1 MPPRAT
7 VRPRSYAR
15 SRSYD
20 RSLAAAAALL
30 LFAPLTATL
39 IATTPAVTA
48 ASGASTP
55 AGTPA
60 ASFAGITSG
69 NWSGYASTG
78 TTYHSVTASWTQPR
92 ISCTAVGAVSIWV
105 GLDGQGTSTVEQT
118 GTQAECTAVN
128 ATPHYFAWWENYP
141 DPESPY
147 RDSVRPGD
155 TMTASVEYDHAQDA
169 YTAKLTD
176 ETLGWT
182 ETKSFPRYSGATNG
196 SAEVIAEAP
205 NRNGSRQPLANFGS
219 VTFTHAAIDGRT
231 LAAAS
236 AATVTMARNGVTEA
250 VAGPLSTGGDSFT
263 DTWKHS

>member
-1 MPPRAT
+1 MPRRAT
-7 VRPRSYAR
+7 ARTRPRSYAR
-15 SRSYD
+15 S
-20 RSLAAAAALL
+20 LAAACALLLCVPPAAAAAGGS
-30 LFAPLTATL
+30 
-39 IATTPAVTA
+39 TPAD
-48 ASGASTP
+48 ASAASTP
-55 AGTPA
+55 ARTPA
-60 ASFAGITSG
+60 ASRAGITSG
-69 NWSGYASTG
+69 NWSGYAATGSTH
-78 TTYHSVTASWTQPR
+78 HSVSATWTQPR
-92 ISCTAVGAVSIWV
+92 ITCAAVGAVSVWV

-128 ATPHYFAWWENYP
+128 AAPRYFAWWENYP

-147 RDSVRPGD
+147 RDAVRPGD
-155 TMTASVEYDHAQDA
+155 TMTASVTYDRAHDD
-169 YTAKLTD
+169 YTARLTD

-182 ETKSFPRYSGATNG
+182 ETESFPRYGGATNG

-219 VTFTHAAIDGRT
+219 VTFTHAAVDGRT

-250 VAGPLSTGGDSFT
+250 VPGPLSGGGDSFT

>member
-1 MPPRAT
+1 MPRRAT
-7 VRPRSYAR
+7 ARPRTRPRSYAR
-15 SRSYD
+15 S
-20 RSLAAAAALL
+20 LAAACALL
-30 LFAPLTATL
+30 LCAP
-39 IATTPAVTA
+39 PAAA
-48 ASGASTP
+48 ASTSAAASAASTP

-60 ASFAGITSG
+60 AHAGITSG
-69 NWSGYASTG
+69 NWSGYAATG
-78 TTYHSVTASWTQPR
+78 STYHSVSASWTQPR
-92 ISCTAVGAVSIWV
+92 ISCAAVGAVSIWV

-128 ATPHYFAWWENYP
+128 ATPRYFAWWENYP

-147 RDSVRPGD
+147 RDAVRPGD
-155 TMTASVEYDHAQDA
+155 TMTASVTYDRAHDT
-169 YTAKLTD
+169 YTAELTD

-182 ETKSFPRYSGATNG
+182 ETKSFPRYGGATNG

-205 NRNGSRQPLANFGS
+205 NRNGSRQPLADFGS
-219 VTFTHAAIDGRT
+219 VTFTRAAVDGRT

-250 VAGPLSTGGDSFT
+250 VPGPLSGGGDSFT